1 VTTFGFKKAHIRTV
15 FIYIYT
21 GTKYCCTYEKKVM
34 ETHIMREWKILVML
48 VVVLRSEVV
57 RCWREEGR
65 PRMVVDYL
73 NQHAGKLNIN
83 IVKTFLL
90 VHRTV

>member
-1 VTTFGFKKAHIRTV
+1 
-15 FIYIYT
+15 
-21 GTKYCCTYEKKVM
+21 
-34 ETHIMREWKILVML
+34 MREWKILVML

-73 NQHAGKLNIN
+73 NQHAGKLNVN
-83 IVKTFLL
+83 L
-90 VHRTV
+90 V

>member
-1 VTTFGFKKAHIRTV
+1 
-15 FIYIYT
+15 
-21 GTKYCCTYEKKVM
+21 M

-57 RCWREEGR
+57 SCWREEGR

-83 IVKTFLL
+83 IVRTLLL
-90 VHRTV
+90 VQYIVQFDTTVQYMDMYEYCYMIRTVVCLT

>member
-1 VTTFGFKKAHIRTV
+1 MGLKKAHIGTV
-15 FIYIYT
+15 FIYIQT
-21 GTKYCCTYEKKVM
+21 GIKYCCPYEKKVM

-57 RCWREEGR
+57 SCWREEGR

-83 IVKTFLL
+83 LVKNTAA
-90 VHRTV
+90 

>member
-1 VTTFGFKKAHIRTV
+1 
-15 FIYIYT
+15 
-21 GTKYCCTYEKKVM
+21 M
-34 ETHIMREWKILVML
+34 ETHSMRDWKILVML

-57 RCWREEGR
+57 SCWREEGR

-83 IVKTFLL
+83 IVRTLLL
-90 VHRTV
+90 VHHTI

>member
-1 VTTFGFKKAHIRTV
+1 
-15 FIYIYT
+15 
-21 GTKYCCTYEKKVM
+21 M

-48 VVVLRSEVV
+48 AVVLRSEVV
-57 RCWREEGR
+57 SCWREEGR

-83 IVKTFLL
+83 IVITLLL
-90 VHRTV
+90 VHRTI

>member
-1 VTTFGFKKAHIRTV
+1 
-15 FIYIYT
+15 
-21 GTKYCCTYEKKVM
+21 M

-57 RCWREEGR
+57 NSWREEGR

-83 IVKTFLL
+83 LVKNTAPCTSFSLTL
-90 VHRTV
+90 TTVYGYV

>member
-1 VTTFGFKKAHIRTV
+1 
-15 FIYIYT
+15 
-21 GTKYCCTYEKKVM
+21 
-34 ETHIMREWKILVML
+34 MRDWKILVML

-57 RCWREEGR
+57 SCWREEGR

-83 IVKTFLL
+83 IVRTLLL
-90 VHRTV
+90 VHHTI